1 MLEEL
6 TYEQLPDS
14 LKDIAD
20 AIGLQPLKNLIKL
33 AGGSTI
39 YIPSE
44 KNLTKPVRDEI
55 IRKSFNGDYKSLSKK
70 FNISEVQIRNI
81 IKSSTT

>member
-20 AIGLQPLKNLIKL
+20 AIGLQPLKKLIKL

>member
-20 AIGLQPLKNLIKL
+20 AIGLQPLKNLVKL

-39 YIPSE
+39 YIPNE
-44 KNLTKPVRDEI
+44 KNLIKPVRDKI

-70 FNISEVQIRNI
+70 FNMSEVQIRNI

>member
-20 AIGLQPLKNLIKL
+20 AIGLQSLKNLIKL

-44 KNLTKPVRDEI
+44 KKLTKPVRDKM
-55 IRKSFNGDYKSLSKK
+55 IRSSFNGDYKRLSRK
-70 FNISEVQIRNI
+70 FNMTEVQIRNI
-81 IKSSTT
+81 IKSSTI

>member
-20 AIGLQPLKNLIKL
+20 AIGLKPLKNLIKL

-39 YIPSE
+39 YIPNE
-44 KNLTKPVRDEI
+44 KNLIKPVRDKI
-55 IRKSFNGDYKSLSKK
+55 IRRSFNGDYKSLSRQ
-70 FNISEVQIRNI
+70 FNMTEVQIRNI
-81 IKSSTT
+81 IKSSTR